1 MLIKIEIKIN
11 EHNNSDI
18 MTSITGP
25 IGQPCFAGPLTHLLR
40 DARARD
46 FLPPP
51 FRLAVWV
58 PSRSDLDLN

>member
-1 MLIKIEIKIN
+1 MLIKIN

-40 DARARD
+40 DARETSC
-46 FLPPP
+46 
-51 FRLAVWV
+51 RLHFA
-58 PSRSDLDLN
+58 SLCRSHLGAISI

>member
-1 MLIKIEIKIN
+1 MLIKIN

-40 DARARD
+40 DARETWRETSC
-46 FLPPP
+46 
-51 FRLAVWV
+51 RLHFA
-58 PSRSDLDLN
+58 SLCGSHLGAISI